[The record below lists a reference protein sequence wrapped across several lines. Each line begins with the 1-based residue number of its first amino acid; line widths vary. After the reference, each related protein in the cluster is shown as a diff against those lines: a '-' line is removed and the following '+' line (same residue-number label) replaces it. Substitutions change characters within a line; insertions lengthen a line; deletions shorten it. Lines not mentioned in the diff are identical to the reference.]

1 LYSYLVGCGESY
13 REGPAGFFRPLKV
26 HTYKDAGNSYRIKKP
41 KSKSEVVE
49 EVEFKVGEVFQDED
63 KLGVSSFGKM
73 NQKSIGA
80 AVSPKA
86 LGFLIGPVFEA
97 ADQSKDAY
105 AEVFAPKIFIKSSAA
120 DGKL

>member
-1 LYSYLVGCGESY
+1 
-13 REGPAGFFRPLKV
+13 
-26 HTYKDAGNSYRIKKP
+26 
-41 KSKSEVVE
+41 
-49 EVEFKVGEVFQDED
+49 
-63 KLGVSSFGKM
+63 M

-80 AVSPKA
+80 QVSPKA

-105 AEVFAPKIFIKSSAA
+105 AEVFAPKIFIKSST